1 MTNATSSGIF
11 SLLLIL
17 LLALSSCARLPL
29 ADVQYIYDSTIN
41 YTTYRTFGWYK
52 AEVPTPVPGSAG
64 PEFSTLLDER
74 VKEAVATE
82 LVMQGLNP
90 AAENPDLLVAYD
102 IAVDTA
108 QLATQASGFPAGYGY
123 WYGYRY
129 RYSHTAFP
137 GYRPVQQYP
146 VGTLFIDLIDSN
158 TNELVWRGWV
168 ASNLNPAA
176 VDEGNINVVVANIM
190 SQFPPTPDRT
200 R

>member
-1 MTNATSSGIF
+1 MKHYGIF

-17 LLALSSCARLPL
+17 PLALSSCTRLPL
-29 ADVQYIYDSTIN
+29 ADVQYIYDSSKN

-52 AEVPTPVPGSAG
+52 AEVPTPLPGSAG

-74 VKEAVATE
+74 VKGAVASE
-82 LVMQGLNP
+82 LVTQGLNLVT
-90 AAENPDLLVAYD
+90 ENPDLLVAYD
-102 IAVDTA
+102 IAVDTTL
-108 QLATQASGFPAGYGY
+108 LATQGNDIPKGYGYSY

-129 RYSHTAFP
+129 RYNHTAFP

-146 VGTLFIDLIDSN
+146 VGTLLIDLIDPL
-158 TNELVWRGWV
+158 TNELVWRGG
-168 ASNLNPAA
+168 ATSDLNPAA
-176 VDEGNINVVVANIM
+176 VDEGNINVVVASIM